1 MKHIKN
7 FEEFLN
13 EGSWFDDNPK
23 SGQLITD
30 HTKYSQNDLLKVA
43 KKLNAIYGRLES
55 FDLDIY
61 DGTIEINI
69 EDQSYYYGYSDDKDC
84 WTGSYHVDGELQ
96 VIIPMNIDE
105 FLVYVKDAI
114 AHLGLNEGSSSGYET
129 AFGEDIIK
137 DKKLFTHVIN
147 VLLDYVKNWESSDS
161 VTKRKLE
168 KWLKV
173 YALENDDFDFL
184 ENLEHTMDG
193 FFEYY
198 DPTVINEGSSPL
210 LTVYLDKGLKMT
222 YSAQDLM
229 TYIKDFN
236 VREDDLPRW
245 LYQATIKHSNYSYE
259 NPNVVMKS
267 QFPKLVRMDTKNIRL
282 LLELIVD
289 YIINIDNI
297 TKKLNKS
304 RENVEINISRDQTPA
319 SWYIAPKWVAN
330 NTFLHESVEEINE
343 GYETAFGEDII
354 KGPTVLESSKKY
366 KGYEVYPDWIDPKR
380 DFGNPVKSVYDLKPG
395 AEYILWEPGME
406 TWQAEYIYQGHT
418 GGNHIFNPLSQNAIG
433 GEAMVFTDYELAEYI
448 KDGYIIKQN

>member
-1 MKHIKN
+1 MKKIKN
-7 FEEFLN
+7 FEEF
-13 EGSWFDDNPK
+13 
-23 SGQLITD
+23 
-30 HTKYSQNDLLKVA
+30 
-43 KKLNAIYGRLES
+43 
-55 FDLDIY
+55 
-61 DGTIEINI
+61 
-69 EDQSYYYGYSDDKDC
+69 
-84 WTGSYHVDGELQ
+84 
-96 VIIPMNIDE
+96 
-105 FLVYVKDAI
+105 
-114 AHLGLNEGSSSGYET
+114 LNEGSSSGYET

-198 DPTVINEGSSPL
+198 DPTVINEGYPTSLSANPTAREIAKYIWDNWKKITGLKNSERNEEGHFPDEVEDILDKYGIDYEDFSNEWAYLGESSNFINEGSSPL

-229 TYIKDFN
+229 TYINDFN
-236 VREDDLPRW
+236 TREDDLPRW

-267 QFPKLVRMDTKNIRL
+267 QFPKLVRMDNKNIRL

-289 YIINIDNI
+289 YIIDIDNI

-343 GYETAFGEDII
+343 GYPTTTPTWRANKPRVNKLVPEIQKILRNQMDFFGLFTVKNDQPYLKISD
-354 KGPTVLESSKKY
+354 PTGSIRRQLDLTPIYNLLDAHRMGDE
-366 KGYEVYPDWIDPKR
+366 
-380 DFGNPVKSVYDLKPG
+380 DLK
-395 AEYILWEPGME
+395 I
-406 TWQAEYIYQGHT
+406 
-418 GGNHIFNPLSQNAIG
+418 IFSS
-433 GEAMVFTDYELAEYI
+433 GENFANTIPD
-448 KDGYIIKQN
+448 